1 MSIDQTLTRSRGAR
15 RRPLRNARRGSARSV
30 RMRRPRLRHLLAVA
44 LLAGLLAGGWLWLRD
59 ASLTQV
65 RAVTVT
71 GTTSSAEPR
80 IREALEGAARGMT
93 TLHVRKDVLRKA
105 VAGFPS
111 VAGIRTRTDFPHG
124 LAIEV
129 LERRP
134 AAVLANGDQLLA
146 VTGSG
151 LLLRDV
157 SAPDTVPEIAI
168 STPVP
173 GERVQ
178 DPKLL
183 GALAMAAA
191 APPALAKR
199 TISIGWGT
207 RGLNAQL
214 ESGPPLVFGSS
225 ADAAA
230 KWAGAARVLADPS
243 SEGALYLD
251 LRVPGRVAAGGIG
264 PVPEPTPA
272 PVAEDPAPAVPTTPT
287 PEAQP

>member
-1 MSIDQTLTRSRGAR
+1 MSIDHTLTRTRGRRTVRAVR
-15 RRPLRNARRGSARSV
+15 LRRPNRRLVIAV
-30 RMRRPRLRHLLAVA
+30 VLLA
-44 LLAGLLAGGWLWLRD
+44 LLAGAGYRWGRD
-59 ASLTQV
+59 ASIVQV

-93 TLHVRKDVLRKA
+93 TLHVREDVLRKA
-105 VAGFPS
+105 VADFPS

-134 AAVLANGDQLLA
+134 AAVLSSGDQLLA

-157 SAPDTVPEIAI
+157 AAPDTVPEIAI
-168 STPVP
+168 HTPVP

-183 GALAMAAA
+183 GALAVAAA

-199 TISIGWGT
+199 TISIGWGP

-243 SEGALYLD
+243 AAGALYLD
-251 LRVPGRVAAGGIG
+251 LRVPGRVAAGGVG

-272 PVAEDPAPAVPTTPT
+272 PAAEDPVAPPAATPT
-287 PEAQP
+287 AEAQP

>member
-1 MSIDQTLTRSRGAR
+1 MSIDQTLTRTRGAR
-15 RRPLRNARRGSARSV
+15 RRPLRAV
-30 RMRRPRLRHLLAVA
+30 RLRRPRLRLLLAVLVLAAA
-44 LLAGLLAGGWLWLRD
+44 LTGGWMWLRD
-59 ASLTQV
+59 SSLTQV
-65 RAVTVT
+65 RAIEVT
-71 GTTSSAEPR
+71 GITSSAEPR
-80 IREALEGAARGMT
+80 VRDALETAARGMT
-93 TLHVRKDVLRKA
+93 TLHVREDVLRKA

-111 VAGIRTRTDFPHG
+111 VAGIRTQTDFPHK
-124 LAIEV
+124 LTIEV

-134 AAVLANGDQLLA
+134 AAVLASGDQLLA
-146 VTGSG
+146 VTGTG

-157 SAPDTVPEIAI
+157 GAPDTVPEIEIPA
-168 STPVP
+168 PVS

-183 GALAMAAA
+183 GALAVAAA

-243 SEGALYLD
+243 SAGAIYLD

-272 PVAEDPAPAVPTTPT
+272 PVAENQATAPADTPT
-287 PEAQP
+287 PEPQP